1 MCGIAG
7 LVDLARRSDAEQ
19 IRKTI
24 TRMIEPL
31 AHRGPDDDD
40 VWVDVE
46 RGLGLGHRRL
56 SIVDLSREGR
66 QPMHSASERYVIT
79 YNGEIYNFLELR
91 HDLGRLGHRFRGRS
105 DTEVMLAA
113 IAEWDLEGALGR
125 FNGMF
130 AFALWDRETR
140 ALHLVRDRAG
150 EKPLYYTCIGRTFVF
165 GSEVKALQAHPEFS
179 AEIDRD
185 ALALFLRHG
194 YVPSPL
200 SIYRGVFKLPP
211 ATVLSVH
218 IDVAAGLPAPV
229 PYWSAAE
236 VAARGVHDPFAG
248 SADDARVALDA
259 LLRDAVRRRM
269 VADVPLGVFL
279 SGGVDSSTIVA
290 LMQAQSRT
298 PVRTFSIGFHE
309 GDYDE
314 ADHARAVARHLG
326 TEHTELYLAPKEAL
340 AVIPL
345 LSDIYDEPFA
355 DSSQIPTF
363 LVSRLA
369 RQRVTV
375 SLSGDAG
382 DELFGGYTRYLMC
395 ENLWR
400 RVGWLRRPARE
411 RLATG
416 LRAVNAARWSRAIG
430 AVNPVLPR
438 RFRTTLPGD
447 KLHKLAEILG
457 AASADDMYEELISHW
472 KRVDHVVV
480 GAQEPE
486 RRFAAATQAMA
497 LRGLTDRMMYWDF
510 VTYLAD
516 DILVKLDRASM
527 AVSLEARVPFLD
539 HHVIEF
545 AWRLPPEMKL
555 RDGRGKWLLRQVLY
569 RYVPHKLIERPKS
582 GFGIPIANWLRGPLR
597 HWAEDLLA
605 EERLTAQGFFHPEP
619 IRTKWAEHLAGGRDW
634 HYSLWNVLM
643 FQAWL
648 ARWR

>member
-19 IRKTI
+19 IRKTV
-24 TRMIEPL
+24 TRMIEPI
-31 AHRGPDDDD
+31 AHRGPDDDA

-46 RGLGLGHRRL
+46 HGLGLGHRRL
-56 SIVDLSREGR
+56 AIVDLSAHGR
-66 QPMHSASERYVIT
+66 QPMPSASGRYVIN
-79 YNGEIYNFLELR
+79 YNGEVYNFLKLR
-91 HDLGRLGHRFRGRS
+91 QDLGRLGHRFRGRS

-113 IAEWDLEGALGR
+113 IDAWGLESALDR

-130 AFALWDRETR
+130 AFALWDREAR

-150 EKPLYYTCIGRTFVF
+150 EKPLYYTRIGQTFAF
-165 GSEVKALQAHPEFS
+165 GSELKALRAHPEFS

-200 SIYRGVFKLPP
+200 SIYRGVFKMPP
-211 ATVLSVH
+211 ATRLSVS
-218 IDVAAGLPAPV
+218 IDDGDASPTPV
-229 PYWSAAE
+229 GYWSAAE
-236 VAARGVHDPFAG
+236 VAERGVRQPFEG
-248 SADDARVALDA
+248 SADDARVALEK
-259 LLRDAVRRRM
+259 LLGNAVRRRM

-290 LMQAQSRT
+290 LMQAQSTT
-298 PVRTFSIGFHE
+298 PIRTFSIGFHE
-309 GDYDE
+309 VDYDE

-375 SLSGDAG
+375 SLSGDGG

-400 RVGWLRRPARE
+400 RVGWLRRPVRE
-411 RLATG
+411 RLASG
-416 LRAVNAARWSRAIG
+416 LLAVNARRWSRTIG
-430 AVNPVLPR
+430 AANPALPR
-438 RFRTTLPGD
+438 RFRMTLPGD
-447 KLHKLAEILG
+447 KLHKFAEILG
-457 AASADDMYEELISHW
+457 AASADDMYEQLISHW
-472 KRVDHVVV
+472 KRVDDVVV
-480 GAQEPE
+480 GAQEPQ
-486 RRFAAATQAMA
+486 RRFAVATHAMA

-510 VTYLAD
+510 VTYLTD

-539 HHVIEF
+539 HRVIEF
-545 AWRLPPEMKL
+545 AWSLRPEMKL
-555 RDGRGKWLLRQVLY
+555 RDGRGKWLLRQVLD
-569 RYVPHKLIERPKS
+569 RYVPRKLIERPKS
-582 GFGIPIANWLRGPLR
+582 GFGIPIGSWLRGPLR

-605 EERLTAQGFFHPEP
+605 KERIAAQGFFRPEP
-619 IRTKWAEHLAGGRDW
+619 IHAKWAEHLGGERDW

-648 ARWR
+648 TRWR

>member
-7 LVDLARRSDAEQ
+7 LVDPARRADAEQ
-19 IRKTI
+19 IRKMI
-24 TRMIEPL
+24 ARMIEPL

-40 VWVDVE
+40 VWVEVE
-46 RGLGLGHRRL
+46 RGIGLGHRRL
-56 SIVDLSREGR
+56 SIVDLSTEGR
-66 QPMHSASERYVIT
+66 QPMRSADGRYVIT

-91 HDLGRLGHRFRGRS
+91 QDLDALGHRFRGRS

-113 IAEWDLEGALGR
+113 IAEWGLERALAR

-130 AFALWDRETR
+130 AFALWDRQAHT
-140 ALHLVRDRAG
+140 LHLVRDRAG
-150 EKPLYYTCIGRTFVF
+150 EKPLYYTQIGRACVF
-165 GSEVKALQAHPEFS
+165 GSELKALQAHPEFS

-194 YVPSPL
+194 YVPSPH

-211 ATVLSVH
+211 ASRLSVPV
-218 IDVAAGLPAPV
+218 DADMLPEPV
-229 PYWSAAE
+229 TYWSAAE
-236 VAARGVHDPFAG
+236 VATRGVGQAFQG
-248 SADDARVALDA
+248 SDEDARAALDG
-259 LLRDAVRRRM
+259 LLADAVRRRM

-309 GDYDE
+309 GEYDE

-326 TEHTELYLAPKEAL
+326 TEHTELYLAPSEAL

-369 RQRVTV
+369 RRRVTV
-375 SLSGDAG
+375 SLSGDGG
-382 DELFGGYTRYLMC
+382 DEVFGGYTRYLLC

-400 RVGWLRRPARE
+400 RVGWLKSSVRE
-411 RLATG
+411 QLATG
-416 LRAVNAARWSRAIG
+416 LRRVKAARWSQAIG

-438 RFRTTLPGD
+438 RLRTTLPGD
-447 KLHKLAEILG
+447 KLHKLAEVLG
-457 AASADDMYEELISHW
+457 AASADDMYETLISHW
-472 KRVDHVVV
+472 KRVDQVVV
-480 GAQEPE
+480 GAEEPP
-486 RRFAAATQAMA
+486 RRFWEATRAMG

-527 AVSLEARVPFLD
+527 AVGLEARVPFLD
-539 HHVIEF
+539 HRVVEF
-545 AWRLPPEMKL
+545 AWGLPPAMKV
-555 RDGRGKWLLRQVLY
+555 REGRGKWLLREVLD
-569 RYVPHKLIERPKS
+569 RYVPRKLIERPKS
-582 GFGIPIANWLRGPLR
+582 GFGIPIGSWLRGPLR
-597 HWAEDLLA
+597 PWAEDLLA
-605 EERLTAQGFFHPEP
+605 EERLAAQGFFHPEP
-619 IRTKWAEHLAGGRDW
+619 IRMKWAEHLTGERDW
-634 HYSLWNVLM
+634 HYPLWNVLM